1 MDFRKIVK
9 SAGKTHA
16 EASKKMFPNSTYAYQ
31 AYTRM
36 ACEDLPL
43 NEDQLRA
50 LSDVT
55 GYPVCQIIEMRQ
67 RRSHVA
73 KQVVG
78 HTDKKEFV

>member
-55 GYPVCQIIEMRQ
+55 GYPVCQIIEMRD
-67 RRSHVA
+67 RRSHIG
-73 KQVVG
+73 KQEVS
-78 HTDKKEFV
+78 HTAKKEVV